1 MYTLGNRYVI
11 TPSPNTLKSM
21 FGDTKPI
28 SYFADTEYSEKML
41 NALSNEEKISAICD
55 YAETLHDAQ
64 YEYDQISHYG
74 GYDITVQ
81 QVDEIALNEVFRL
94 FNGEELSEALS
105 LLRTKLYVRNIRL
118 IYTEGIIE
126 SYQKLQK
133 MPQQLEK
140 QYADYQLA
148 KADFEK
154 KVRSKALEISEHG
167 ASEYKK
173 YEQQF
178 NEIQNSTLKKLLSKI
193 PWSRTHKELTSIS
206 DSMERALSDV
216 AVSDQYVIE
225 NFFEEDKKPM
235 YSAPHYWSPINS
247 DEPEMKIIETSAD
260 LNAAIKEIHEQL
272 FDSKNKEAYE
282 RCVSFSQIPVD
293 SSRERVKEKADDFEN
308 RSATPDKKQHETH
321 SQKPKHR
328 KTDFVR

>member
-1 MYTLGNRYVI
+1 MLGNKPI
-11 TPSPNTLKSM
+11 LTPSANTLNAM
-21 FGDTKPI
+21 FGDSTPI
-28 SYFADTEYSEKML
+28 GDYAKNEFSEKSSKNL
-41 NALSNEEKISAICD
+41 PIEEKVKIICD
-55 YAETLHDAQ
+55 YAEDLHREQSLYSD
-64 YEYDQISHYG
+64 ISPWG
-74 GYDITVQ
+74 GLDITVQ
-81 QVDEIALNEVFRL
+81 QVDEIALNTIFEMYS
-94 FNGEELSEALS
+94 GEELQQACS
-105 LLRTKLYVRNIRL
+105 LLRTELNARNIKL

-140 QYADYQLA
+140 QYADYLLIR
-148 KADFEK
+148 ADYEK
-154 KVRSKALEISEHG
+154 EVRSKALEISEHG

-173 YEQQF
+173 YKQQF

-225 NFFEEDKKPM
+225 NFFEEDKNPM

-272 FDSKNKEAYE
+272 FDPKNKEAYE

-328 KTDFVR
+328 KTDLVR

>member
-1 MYTLGNRYVI
+1 MYTLGNRYVT

-28 SYFADTEYSEKML
+28 SCFADTEYGEKML

-64 YEYDQISHYG
+64 YEYDQISPYG

-118 IYTEGIIE
+118 IYTESIIE

-225 NFFEEDKKPM
+225 NFFEEDKNPM
-235 YSAPHYWSPINS
+235 YSAPYYWTPINS
-247 DEPEMKIIETSAD
+247 DEPDVKVIETESD
-260 LNAAIKEIHEQL
+260 LNLAIAEIREQL
-272 FDSKNKEAYE
+272 MNPDNQKAYQNCQFFYNSPILCYLNNE
-282 RCVSFSQIPVD
+282 KLST
-293 SSRERVKEKADDFEN
+293 VKE
-308 RSATPDKKQHETH
+308 
-321 SQKPKHR
+321 SQQKDTAKKPKR
-328 KTDFVR
+328 KDHVVK